1 MWNMTDV
8 LPFTT
13 GIFHVS
19 ISFYSLVI
27 LIWLDPATGPWRE
40 NRQLKRRQVPTY
52 APVLMNSKLKHLR
65 LVWHHQLKGGSLK
78 AFSSRSAPKRNQLYF
93 ITPDDPQPVCMKE
106 LRISEVVLHPR
117 GEKKKSWLWSKGYHW
132 LLVFSEI
139 FIVEATG
146 SFYLVGIWC
155 HDDINNSQ
163 SLGST
168 FPQRAVCREEQKYW
182 QNPEGSWQG

>member
-19 ISFYSLVI
+19 IIFYSLVI

-52 APVLMNSKLKHLR
+52 APVLMNSKLKHLK

-78 AFSSRSAPKRNQLYF
+78 DFSYRSAPKRNQLYF
-93 ITPDDPQPVCMKE
+93 ITPDGPQPMCMKE
-106 LRISEVVLHPR
+106 LRISEV
-117 GEKKKSWLWSKGYHW
+117 S
-132 LLVFSEI
+132 
-139 FIVEATG
+139 
-146 SFYLVGIWC
+146 
-155 HDDINNSQ
+155 
-163 SLGST
+163 ST
-168 FPQRAVCREEQKYW
+168 
-182 QNPEGSWQG
+182 PEGSRKNLDCGQKGITDSWFPLRFSLWRPLVPFI

>member
-27 LIWLDPATGPWRE
+27 FIWLDPATGPWRE
-40 NRQLKRRQVPTY
+40 NRQLKRHQVPTY
-52 APVLMNSKLKHLR
+52 SPVLVNSKLKHLR

-93 ITPDDPQPVCMKE
+93 ITPDGPQPMCMKE

-117 GEKKKSWLWSKGYHW
+117 GEKKKILIVVKRVSLTLGFLWDSHCRDHWFLLSSGYLMSWW
-132 LLVFSEI
+132 
-139 FIVEATG
+139 
-146 SFYLVGIWC
+146 
-155 HDDINNSQ
+155 D
-163 SLGST
+163 
-168 FPQRAVCREEQKYW
+168 
-182 QNPEGSWQG
+182 